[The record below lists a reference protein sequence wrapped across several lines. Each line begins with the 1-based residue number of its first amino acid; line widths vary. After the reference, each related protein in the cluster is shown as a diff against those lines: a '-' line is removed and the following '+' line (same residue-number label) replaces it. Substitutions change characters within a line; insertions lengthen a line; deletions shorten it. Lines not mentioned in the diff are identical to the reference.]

1 MEKKG
6 FLGSLFDFSFMD
18 FVTPTIIRILYGIAL
33 VLVGIVTLLWI
44 VLGFDQGTGYGIFAL
59 FTSPLIFLLGALI
72 ARVELELT
80 MVIFAMKEDL
90 GEIRR
95 GTRHGSTE
103 HSAIDQGE

>member
-6 FLGSLFDFSFMD
+6 FLGSLFDFGFRG
-18 FVTPTIIRILYGIAL
+18 FVTLTIIRILYGIAL
-33 VLVGIVTLLWI
+33 FLVGIVTLLWV
-44 VLGFDQGTGYGIFAL
+44 VLGFDQGAGYGILAL
-59 FTSPLIFLLGALI
+59 LTSPLIFLLGALI

-95 GTRHGSTE
+95 GTRQGSTGE
-103 HSAIDQGE
+103 HDIPV